1 MAPISSSARSRFWL
15 AFVIYLGFIAYGS
28 LLPFELREYSFSQ
41 ALEMFANIRHL
52 QLGIASRADWIA
64 NILLYIPL
72 AFLGGLAILG
82 FGRSSRFTLPGL
94 AIVLALCLAVAVG
107 LEFTQ
112 IFFAPRTVSINDLIA
127 EAIGTGLGIGLW
139 VLGRERLLALWQGFR
154 QGGRQALLAVAIAY
168 AFAYLALSL
177 FPFDFVVS
185 ASELQWRLTEG
196 NHGWLLAGNCQNV
209 LRCAA
214 GILGEVLALA
224 LLGLLLALAIPGLRE
239 RWMFLAGIGLG
250 LVLEGLQLF
259 MASGVSEGLFVPL
272 RGLSLVLG
280 MQLGRWLKQAG
291 AALVASWIQRLIA
304 YLAVPYLVTL
314 MALNNWFSAPWLSL
328 SAILDRVDDIRL
340 LPFYFH
346 YFTTETTAMLS
357 LLAQAAMYT
366 PIGLAFWARQTH
378 RQASAS
384 PQTFGWIALT
394 TASIA
399 LVIELGKLAVPGQ
412 HPDLTNL
419 LIAAGSASLVY
430 AATLWLMLT
439 LAGKTTPTKQESWQE
454 NVASP
459 QSLPVREPD
468 RPQPIPAAVPAY
480 VAIAWPRSSPRGRL
494 AAIGAACLLLVGF
507 IHYPVGQLLLL
518 VALSGYAAL
527 LWRYPPLLFL
537 GLPALLASLDLSPIT
552 GQLMLSTFDLFV
564 LASLAVGY
572 WRFSGFRPRPWPN
585 RLFPWALKLLWLSWG
600 MATLHGL
607 WPLLSGT
614 GVALVSSH
622 SPLQAWLVAKGMLWA
637 LLLVPIIRR
646 VPEEVR
652 PAVRQLF
659 LNGLVIGVSI
669 VALIVLWQRHVFVG
683 LGDFASDFRVTG
695 PFASMHTGGA
705 YIEAF
710 IAFAFPALVIWLL
723 QQRRHTTRILGYG
736 LVILTSYALF
746 VTFSRA
752 GYGALLI
759 SLVVLALGLWR
770 HQQPRGNNQ
779 SFAIVGIALAT
790 LLVAIPVLTG
800 SFAQQRLSQSI
811 DDLSFRLQHWQ
822 QALALMDDGILAKT
836 FGTGF
841 GQYPSRYLYRADPDR
856 PPGTYAILHDG
867 LSPHLRLGAGET
879 VYLEQVVGIDPAQTH
894 TLTSQ
899 LRFSHEQG
907 ELSIALCRKALLYS
921 FQCQWTSIA
930 ASPNPAAWQWDRQ
943 ALELSRLES
952 ARGWPKPPIKLAL
965 LNSGQG
971 HVDIDNMTLLGPEG
985 NNQLANG
992 DFAQGAERWLF
1003 LTDQDLAWHIHEQW
1017 IELFFAQ
1024 GMLGVAALVILLV
1037 AAGKA
1042 LMPSLIKGDLLAY
1055 GLVSSLA
1062 AFLAVG
1068 LLSSTMDTAR
1078 MLMLF
1083 YMSALLVPLFLPHLT
1098 NNANSH

>member
-1 MAPISSSARSRFWL
+1 MAPVSSSARYRFWL
-15 AFVIYLGFIAYGS
+15 AFFIYLGFIAYGS
-28 LLPFELREYSFSQ
+28 LLPFELRDYSFSQ

-72 AFLGGLAILG
+72 AFLGGLALLG
-82 FGRSSRFTLPGL
+82 FERAHRFTLPGL
-94 AIVLALCLAVAVG
+94 ATVLALCLAVAVG

-127 EAIGTGLGIGLW
+127 ETIGASIGIGLW
-139 VLGRERLLALWQGFR
+139 ALGRERSLALWQDFR

-196 NHGWLLAGNCQNV
+196 NHGWLLAGNCQSG

-214 GILGEVLALA
+214 GLIGEVLALA
-224 LLGLLLALAIPGLRE
+224 PLGLLLALAIPGLRE
-239 RWMFLAGIGLG
+239 RWVLLAGIGLG
-250 LVLEGLQLF
+250 LLLEGLQLL

-272 RGLSLVLG
+272 RGLSLILG
-280 MQLGRWLKQAG
+280 MQLGRQLERLDMAWL
-291 AALVASWIQRLIA
+291 ASWIWRAI
-304 YLAVPYLVTL
+304 PYLVPPYLLTV

-328 SAILDRVDDIRL
+328 SAILARLDEIRL

-346 YFTTETTAMLS
+346 YFTTETTAMIS

-366 PIGLAFWARQTH
+366 PLGLAFWAHQTR
-378 RQASAS
+378 RQAPAL
-384 PQTFGWIALT
+384 PRRVGWIALL
-394 TASIA
+394 TAGIA
-399 LVIELGKLAVPGQ
+399 LFIELGKLAVPGQ

-430 AATLWLMLT
+430 LAIIWLLQT
-439 LAGKTTPTKQESWQE
+439 LAGKDTPARQEHRVPPPS
-454 NVASP
+454 
-459 QSLPVREPD
+459 
-468 RPQPIPAAVPAY
+468 RPHTDPNRPAPLAAAPAY

-494 AAIGAACLLLVGF
+494 AAIGTTGLLLVGWF
-507 IHYPVGQLLLL
+507 NYPIGQLPLL

-537 GLPALLASLDLSPIT
+537 GLPVLLASLDLSPIT

-585 RLFPWALKLLWLSWG
+585 RLFPWALRLLWLSWG
-600 MATLHGL
+600 LATLRGL
-607 WPLLSGT
+607 WPLLSGAD
-614 GVALVSSH
+614 VAPVSSH
-622 SPLQAWLVAKGMLWA
+622 SPLEAWLVAKGMLWA

-646 VPEEVR
+646 IPTEVS

-669 VALIVLWQRHVFVG
+669 VGIIVLWQRHVFVG
-683 LGDFASDFRVTG
+683 LADFASDFRVTG

-723 QQRRHTTRILGYG
+723 QQRRQATRILGYG

-752 GYGALLI
+752 GYGALLV
-759 SLVVLALGLWR
+759 SLIVLTIGLWRQQQPTGNKLPLALG
-770 HQQPRGNNQ
+770 
-779 SFAIVGIALAT
+779 GIALAT

-800 SFAQQRLSQSI
+800 SFAQQRLSQSMA
-811 DDLSFRLQHWQ
+811 DLEFRLHHWQ
-822 QALALMDDGILAKT
+822 RALTLMDDGIMAKT
-836 FGTGF
+836 LGTGF
-841 GQYPSRYLYRADPDR
+841 GQYPSRYLYRADPER
-856 PPGTYAILHDG
+856 PPGTYAIITNG

-894 TLTSQ
+894 TLASQ
-899 LRFSHEQG
+899 LRFGQEQG
-907 ELSIALCRKALLYS
+907 QLSIALCRKSLLYS
-921 FQCQWTSIA
+921 FQCQWLRFA
-930 ASPNPAAWQWDRQ
+930 APPKPADWQWHRQ
-943 ALELSRLES
+943 TLDLSPLES
-952 ARGWPKPPIKLAL
+952 AHGWPKPPIKLAL

-1024 GMLGVAALVILLV
+1024 GILGIVALVILLS

-1042 LMPSLIKGDLLAY
+1042 LMPSLSKGDLPAY
-1055 GLVSSLA
+1055 SLTSSLV

-1068 LLSSTMDTAR
+1068 LFSSTMDTAR

-1083 YMSALLVPLFLPHLT
+1083 YMSVLLVPPFAAHS
-1098 NNANSH
+1098 ANSTND